1 MKLVSRLAS
10 GLLLAGLCNL
20 ALVAPGVAAPSEDF
34 VTVKETHFK
43 RNGKLYYIAGT
54 NMWYAGYL
62 GAASGVGDR
71 ARLVKELDNLKA
83 IGINN
88 IRLLAVSEQTKM
100 RSGVKPATTAAPGQ
114 YDESLLAGMDFLLAE
129 MAKRD
134 MTAVIYL
141 NNFWQWS
148 GGMTQYVNW
157 FTGAP
162 AIDPNDS
169 KDFEAFIANSAKFY
183 QIDKAQAEY
192 RNVIRKVVERV
203 NTITGKPYR
212 EDPTI
217 MSWQL
222 ANEPRPGNTKT
233 TEAEKEI
240 YVRWIDDTARFIRSL
255 DKNHLVSTGS
265 EGLAGSVQDSKLFIK
280 AHQTKNIDY
289 LTYHMWPKNWF
300 WFDSTRPAE
309 TWAGMMEKSD
319 RYLNVHIDLAKQLK
333 KPIVLEEF
341 GLDRDGPSFAR
352 TATTKVR
359 DRFYGVVFDVV
370 YRRAAKGDPIAGW
383 NFWAWGG
390 MGRAANANY
399 WWKEGNDF
407 MGDPPQ
413 EEQGLYSV
421 FDSDVSSLMLIKQH
435 ADKLKMLQK

>member
-1 MKLVSRLAS
+1 MKFASRLAA

-20 ALVAPGVAAPSEDF
+20 AIVAPGAAAPSDDF
-34 VTVKETHFK
+34 VTVKDTHFK

-62 GAASGVGDR
+62 GAAGGVGDR

-83 IGINN
+83 LGINN
-88 IRLLAVSEQTKM
+88 IRLLAVSEQTEMK
-100 RSGVKPATTAAPGQ
+100 SGVKPVTTSAPGQ

-162 AIDPNDS
+162 AIDPNVS
-169 KDFEAFIANSAKFY
+169 KDFESFIANSAKFY

-203 NTITGKPYR
+203 NTVTGKPYR

-222 ANEPRPGNTKT
+222 ANEPRPGNAKT
-233 TEAEKEI
+233 TEAQKEI
-240 YVRWIDDTARFIRSL
+240 YVRWIDDSAKFIRDL

-265 EGLAGSVQDSKLFIK
+265 EGLAGSVQDSTLFIK

-359 DRFYGVVFDVV
+359 DRFYGVVFDLVQG
-370 YRRAAKGDPIAGW
+370 RAASRDPIAGW

-390 MGRAANANY
+390 MGRAANSDY

-421 FDSDVSSLMLIKQH
+421 FDSDIPSLMLIKQH